1 MAGPSRTVRFF
12 DADFETS
19 VQKWLDEADSDV
31 DDIRKDEDE
40 LVSEHDSRS
49 EQSADS
55 DCNENPEDD
64 VAELCDRD
72 YDVAEDECAGNNVA
86 ETDSE
91 QFGLRNIPLSEKE
104 NNNSPN
110 SGTDDDIPLSELLA
124 RLNSKKKYYY
134 GGKRCF
140 KWSKVPPSARVRHAA
155 HNIVVSQKGL
165 RGRAIQMGNNPD
177 HIDVWHLIFT
187 DDMKNEILCW
197 TNQKIRASRMNF
209 SEPNR
214 PYMLW
219 ME

>member
-12 DADFETS
+12 DADFETT

-55 DCNENPEDD
+55 DFNENPEDD

-72 YDVAEDECAGNNVA
+72 YDVAEDECAGKNVA

-110 SGTDDDIPLSELLA
+110 SGTDDDADDIPLSELLA
-124 RLNSKKKYYY
+124 RLNSKKKYIY
-134 GGKRCF
+134 GK
-140 KWSKVPPSARVRHAA
+140 KD
-155 HNIVVSQKGL
+155 VSNGPRNCQEVYTL
-165 RGRAIQMGNNPD
+165 SE
-177 HIDVWHLIFT
+177 HTCID
-187 DDMKNEILCW
+187 EILVSFRDRCSFEMYFPKKPAKYGLKVMAL
-197 TNQKIRASRMNF
+197 TDAENNYFHNGYLYSGKQSDGSI
-209 SEPNR
+209 
-214 PYMLW
+214 LTQ
-219 ME
+219 